1 MIPALPRLGKE
12 GSIIALGTLLHAES
26 LLETWALDPQWSV
39 VKMSIVDCD
48 GDLLWPAA
56 MDFDKLKREKRS
68 YAMAGML
75 HVFYM
80 EYFNEARSPED
91 QIFRQDF
98 FSYEPAPK
106 TGMHTAIYIDP
117 AISPRRTA
125 DHCVISV
132 WGMAQKGMLYKLDQW
147 GGIGKSPREMVDAY
161 FRLGKEY
168 DCMRWGVESN
178 AFQAALVHI
187 MREEMFRKHQ
197 YFEIEPITHKTKK
210 EDRIIGVLVPRYAAG
225 YIRHARHFPESE
237 TQALDFRRGVEQKD
251 DYLDADA
258 GCVALLD
265 PYAAAAAGERDLEED
280 EYEPID
286 DELGTAWEWA

>member
-1 MIPALPRLGKE
+1 
-12 GSIIALGTLLHAES
+12 
-26 LLETWALDPQWSV
+26 
-39 VKMSIVDCD
+39 
-48 GDLLWPAA
+48 
-56 MDFDKLKREKRS
+56 
-68 YAMAGML
+68 
-75 HVFYM
+75 
-80 EYFNEARSPED
+80 
-91 QIFRQDF
+91 
-98 FSYEPAPK
+98 
-106 TGMHTAIYIDP
+106 
-117 AISPRRTA
+117 
-125 DHCVISV
+125 
-132 WGMAQKGMLYKLDQW
+132 
-147 GGIGKSPREMVDAY
+147 
-161 FRLGKEY
+161 
-168 DCMRWGVESN
+168 
-178 AFQAALVHI
+178 